1 MSKLYHS
8 RPSEL
13 LGISGDAYTAYCFDE
28 AMAYITSRIKD
39 GEKPKFPVK
48 EKGNIEKPHYSSM
61 SSLYKSMGYS
71 QGNYTKTIE

>member
-13 LGISGDAYTAYCFDE
+13 LGISDDAYTAYCFDE

-39 GEKPKFPVK
+39 GEKPKYK
-48 EKGNIEKPHYSSM
+48 DKKKGNIEKPHYSSM

-71 QGNYTKTIE
+71 QGNKTKTIE

>member
-13 LGISGDAYTAYCFDE
+13 LGISDDAYTAYCLDE

-48 EKGNIEKPHYSSM
+48 EKGNIEKHHYSSM

-71 QGNYTKTIE
+71 QGNYTKIIE